1 MLHSQGEDDVCII
14 YTKKTNWIYNN
25 YIFFKYIAFVIAVTL
40 LQSFVKR
47 ARPFKDELQ
56 YIYTYT
62 VISIVRFIFT
72 SMSLS

>member
-1 MLHSQGEDDVCII
+1 MTCALYI
-14 YTKKTNWIYNN
+14 YKKPNWIYNN

>member
-14 YTKKTNWIYNN
+14 YTKKPNWIYNN
-25 YIFFKYIAFVIAVTL
+25 YIYFKYIAFVIAVTL
-40 LQSFVKR
+40 LQSFGKR

-62 VISIVRFIFT
+62 VISIVRLIFT